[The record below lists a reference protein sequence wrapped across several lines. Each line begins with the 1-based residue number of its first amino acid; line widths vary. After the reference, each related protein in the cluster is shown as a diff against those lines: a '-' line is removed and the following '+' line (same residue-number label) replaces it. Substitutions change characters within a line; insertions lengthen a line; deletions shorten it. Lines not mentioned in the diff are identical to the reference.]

1 MTHTTTLREAGIDR
15 ATAVRHLVTVGK
27 GARLTLIETIT
38 KAQGTDGLRQA
49 YFMWAAALEDNRI
62 GAKRLPDLQSQLFKV
77 L

>member
-1 MTHTTTLREAGIDR
+1 MCIRDR
-15 ATAVRHLVTVGK
+15 
-27 GARLTLIETIT
+27 IETIT